1 MADVHNNPG
10 VVAQMLA
17 LLRVTGAKP
26 SRWIVTTVIASV
38 ILAALDL
45 VGVAAMIPL
54 MQLVTSSGP
63 LEGANRL
70 IADLLGTTDLQV
82 LIPVVA
88 GGVAL
93 AFVFKSAGSLLFRW
107 WLLGRTTRL
116 SALASVELMRRYVLA
131 PYGQH
136 RQRSLS
142 TVYRNIND
150 ATNQSASVLL
160 AGLTLFTDALVLTAI
175 VAVLLVSS
183 PGVTIFAVALF
194 GLLVFG
200 VQHVL
205 RRRQLRIGEN
215 LAEAGL
221 RAWQSL
227 MPGLDGFRET
237 RLTGSAD
244 RFIDGYRRA
253 KLDGAHQSR
262 LMAVLSDIPR
272 YLLEVSF
279 ILAIVGIA
287 VLLFATGQA
296 DQVLP
301 VLGLFAAASM
311 RALPTLNRITA
322 NVGTMRAGRAGLR
335 IFTEALA
342 ELESDGVHDARAT
355 VGAPYRGDIELDH
368 VTFQYAD
375 ADRPVLDGLSLRIPA
390 NETTAF
396 VGSSGAGKST
406 LLDLILGLLSPTSGT
421 ICCGG
426 RPIDED
432 LATWYS
438 GLGVVP
444 QEVFLSDDTVA
455 ANIAFGI
462 APKDIDPDRMR
473 EVASVAQL
481 DALIADLPHGFDTM
495 VGDRGVRLS
504 GGQRQRIGLARALY
518 RRPRV
523 LVLDEATS
531 ALDNATEHEIAT
543 TLDRLRGSMTVL
555 IVAHRLSTVR
565 NADTLIFLES
575 GRIAT
580 RGTFDEVRQANEE
593 FARLVELG
601 KLE

>member
-1 MADVHNNPG
+1 MRDTQTPRS
-10 VVAQMLA
+10 VVAQMAA

-26 SRWIVTTVIASV
+26 SRWIATTVLASI
-38 ILAALDL
+38 ILAGLDL

-54 MQLVTSSGP
+54 MQLVTSQGP
-63 LEGANRL
+63 LDGVNRV
-70 IADLLGTTDLQV
+70 IADVIGTTDLQV

-93 AFVFKSAGSLLFRW
+93 AFLVKSAGSLLFRW
-107 WLLGRTTRL
+107 WLLGRTTRV

-131 PYGQH
+131 PYGRH

-142 TVYRNIND
+142 TIYRNIND
-150 ATNQSASVLL
+150 ATSQSASVLL
-160 AGLTLFTDALVLTAI
+160 ASLTLCTDALVLVAI
-175 VAVLLVSS
+175 IAVLLVSS
-183 PGVTIFAVALF
+183 PGVALFAVALF
-194 GLLVFG
+194 GVLVFG
-200 VQHVL
+200 VQYAL
-205 RRRQLRIGEN
+205 RRRQMQIGEN
-215 LAEAGL
+215 VADAAL

-237 RLTGSAD
+237 RLSGSAD
-244 RFIDGYRRA
+244 RFVSNYRDA
-253 KLDGAHQSR
+253 KLYGAQQSR
-262 LMAVLSDIPR
+262 MMGFLSDIPR

-279 ILAIVGIA
+279 ILAIAGIA
-287 VLLFATGQA
+287 IMLFAIGQG

-322 NVGTMRAGRAGLR
+322 NIGTMRAGRAGLR
-335 IFTEALA
+335 IFAEALA
-342 ELESDGVHDARAT
+342 ELDAEGMHNAQRSDGDL
-355 VGAPYRGDIELDH
+355 YSGDIQLDE

-375 ADRPVLDGLSLRIPA
+375 ADRPVLQGLSLRIPA

-421 ICCGG
+421 ITSGG
-426 RPIDED
+426 RPIDDD
-432 LATWYS
+432 LAAWYA

-444 QEVFLSDDTVA
+444 QEVFLANDTVA
-455 ANIAFGI
+455 ANIAFGV
-462 APKDIDPDRMR
+462 APAEFDHEWMR
-473 EVASVAQL
+473 EVASIAQL
-481 DALIADLPHGFDTM
+481 DALITHLPEGFDTI

-504 GGQRQRIGLARALY
+504 GGQRQRVGLARALY

-531 ALDNATEHEIAT
+531 ALDNATEHEIAA
-543 TLDRLRGSMTVL
+543 TLDSLRGSMTVL

-565 NADTLIFLES
+565 DADTLIFLEA

-580 RGTFDEVRQANEE
+580 SGTFDEVRASNEE
-593 FARLVELG
+593 FARLVRLG
-601 KLE
+601 SLE

>member
-1 MADVHNNPG
+1 MADVQTSPG
-10 VVAQMLA
+10 VVAQMTA

-26 SRWIVTTVIASV
+26 SRWIATTVLASI
-38 ILAALDL
+38 ILAGLDL
-45 VGVAAMIPL
+45 IGVAAMIPL
-54 MQLVTSSGP
+54 MQLVTSPGP
-63 LEGANRL
+63 LTGVNSI
-70 IADLLGTTDLQV
+70 IADVLGTTDLQV
-82 LIPVVA
+82 LIPAIA

-93 AFVFKSAGSLLFRW
+93 AFVVKSAGSLLFRW
-107 WLLGRTTRL
+107 WLLGRTTRV

-150 ATNQSASVLL
+150 ATAQSASVLL
-160 AGLTLFTDALVLTAI
+160 ATLTLCTDAFVLAAI
-175 VAVLLVSS
+175 IVVLLVSS
-183 PGVTIFAVALF
+183 PGVTLFAVALF
-194 GLLVFG
+194 GILVFG
-200 VQHVL
+200 VQHLL
-205 RRRQLRIGEN
+205 RRRQMRIGEN

-237 RLTGSAD
+237 RLSGSAD
-244 RFIDGYRRA
+244 RFIDSYRRA

-262 LMAVLSDIPR
+262 LMGFLSDIPR

-287 VLLFATGQA
+287 IMLYAVGQGE
-296 DQVLP
+296 QVLP
-301 VLGLFAAASM
+301 ILGLFAAASM

-335 IFTEALA
+335 IFTDALT
-342 ELESDGVHDARAT
+342 ELASEGTHDAKR
-355 VGAPYRGDIELDH
+355 VSGERYDGDIELDQ
-368 VTFQYAD
+368 VTFQYPD

-421 ICCGG
+421 ITCGG
-426 RPIDED
+426 RPIDDD
-432 LATWYS
+432 LAAWYA

-444 QEVFLSDDTVA
+444 QEVFLSNDTVA
-455 ANIAFGI
+455 ANIAFGV
-462 APKDIDPDRMR
+462 APHDFDLERMR

-481 DALIADLPHGFDTM
+481 DSLIADLPDGFDTT

-518 RRPRV
+518 RQPRV

-531 ALDNATEHEIAT
+531 ALDNATEHEIAA
-543 TLDRLRGSMTVL
+543 TLDGLRGSMTVL

-565 NADTLIFLES
+565 DADTLIFLES

-580 RGTFDEVRQANEE
+580 RGTFDEVRAANAE

-601 KLE
+601 SLE